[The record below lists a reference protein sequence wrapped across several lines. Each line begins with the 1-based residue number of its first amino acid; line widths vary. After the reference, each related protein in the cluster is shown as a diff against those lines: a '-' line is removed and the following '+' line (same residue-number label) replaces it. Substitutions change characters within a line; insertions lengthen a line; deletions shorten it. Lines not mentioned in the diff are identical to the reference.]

1 MIISLLYANAD
12 TEKLHVVIL
21 VVRLVSYLD
30 SKSLGTRPCVA
41 NIRLLCPV
49 IAL

>member
-12 TEKLHVVIL
+12 AEKLHVVLIVVQL
-21 VVRLVSYLD
+21 VLYQELQ
-30 SKSLGTRPCVA
+30 SLGTRPCVA
-41 NIRLLCPV
+41 DIRLLCPV